1 MRSSLHR
8 IAAALAVAGALAVAV
23 GAQTQSQAPPPQN
36 QQKPTFKTGVSF
48 VTVDAYP
55 SLNGQIVADLK
66 QDEFEVLEDGVP
78 QRIETF
84 EHIVVRAP
92 VAEAERAE
100 PRSLAESDAAAADP
114 RNRLFV
120 LFFDTLHTAGYKGG
134 APLGYDPRAIG
145 RALVQFLDKLIGPDD
160 LVGIM
165 RPEMPVTSLSFTRR
179 PSTFAEFLLSGA
191 EWQKRFLEGEMDETE
206 KKYDVCYMDYPDI
219 APAMIARRRELL
231 MVDGLRSLT
240 MHLQNLREGRKAVL
254 VISTGW
260 TLFTPDE
267 RLARPL
273 RGQIPGPPPVIV
285 TGRGQP
291 GLGTDPR
298 DGNVMVSECERDRL
312 MLARINN
319 ELDFR
324 RMVEEANRANVSFY
338 PIDPRGLTP
347 ESPMNRRSDSLM
359 TLASAT
365 DGVPVVNSNDF
376 SGLKRIRDDLSSYYL
391 LGYNSTNTKFDGK
404 FRAITVRVKR
414 PGVAVRARRG
424 YLGPTE
430 EEAAARA
437 RALAP
442 PDSEADARAGA
453 LSSLGTERPDRPLR
467 VAAGYGFGAG
477 TAGASVPV
485 LWIVGELDAAT
496 ARTMEWSGG
505 GEATI
510 ALTSEA
516 DGRAVFT
523 ERAAI
528 TAAAPRFVLSLRD
541 AQLRPG
547 DYFVK
552 VRLLA
557 KTAPA
562 TDAIAQVRVTV
573 PDLSGSGARM
583 LGQPTLYRRGPYT
596 GSGFQPTADTRF
608 RKAERIRVDVPMAA
622 GLEAPAAQLLDRKGQ
637 PLPIPVTAGLRE
649 DGAARFATAEVVLA
663 PLAPADYLI
672 EVTVRRGEK
681 TEKVMTAFRI
691 VP

>member
-1 MRSSLHR
+1 MCPSIRKFSWPVVG
-8 IAAALAVAGALAVAV
+8 AVGLAVALH
-23 GAQTQSQAPPPQN
+23 AQTPQN

-48 VTVDAYP
+48 VNVDVYP

-84 EHIVVRAP
+84 EHIVARAP
-92 VAEAERAE
+92 VPEAERAE
-100 PRSLAESDAAAADP
+100 PRTLADSDAAAADP
-114 RNRLFV
+114 HNRLFV
-120 LFFDTLHTAGYKGG
+120 LFFDTLHTAGYKG
-134 APLGYDPRAIG
+134 ATPLGYDPRAIG
-145 RALVQFLDKLIGPDD
+145 RALVEFLDRLIGPDD
-160 LVGIM
+160 LVGLM

-179 PSTFAEFLLSGA
+179 PSTFADFLLSGA

-240 MHLQNLREGRKAVL
+240 VHLQNLREGRKAVL

-273 RGQIPGPPPVIV
+273 RGKIPGPPPITV

-291 GLGTDPR
+291 GLGSDPR
-298 DGNVMVSECERDRL
+298 EGNVMLSECERDRL

-324 RMVEEANRANVSFY
+324 QMVEEANRANVSFY

-347 ESPMNRRSDSLM
+347 ESTMNRRSDSLM
-359 TLASAT
+359 TLATAT
-365 DGVPVVNSNDF
+365 DGVPVTNSNDF
-376 SGLKRIRDDLSSYYL
+376 ANLKRIRDDLASYYL
-391 LGYNSTNTKFDGK
+391 LGYNSTNPKFDGK

-414 PGVAVRARRG
+414 PGVVVRARRG
-424 YLGPTE
+424 YLAPTE

-437 RALAP
+437 RAVAP
-442 PDSEADARAGA
+442 PDLEADARTSA

-477 TAGASVPV
+477 PSVPV

-496 ARTMEWSGG
+496 ARAMEWSGG

-510 ALTSEA
+510 TVTSEA
-516 DGRAVFT
+516 DGRTLAT
-523 ERAAI
+523 ERAAT
-528 TAAAPRFVLSLRD
+528 TAVAPRFALNLPD
-541 AQLRPG
+541 AQLKPG

-557 KTAPA
+557 KPTP
-562 TDAIAQVRVTV
+562 TSDAIAQVRVTV
-573 PDLSGSGARM
+573 PDLSGSKARM
-583 LGQPTLYRRGPYT
+583 LAQPTFYRRGPYT
-596 GSGFQPTADTRF
+596 GPGYQPTADTRF
-608 RKAERIRVDVPMAA
+608 RKAERIRVDVPMVA
-622 GLEAPAAQLLDRKGQ
+622 GLEAPTARLLDRRGQ
-637 PLPIPVTAGLRE
+637 PLSIPVTAGQRE

-672 EVTVRRGEK
+672 EVSVRRGEQ
-681 TEKVMTAFRI
+681 TEKVVTAFRI